1 MEQHRNTNTDALVAR
16 EYEWIVKGGEE
27 LRIDQRMEQLLDV
40 ANGLF
45 ARNPSSASHRLKVP
59 ASTKVA
65 GSVLMLSPCGMRV
78 KCLGHSVSIWVV
90 VKLRIAGGLFHCSQA
105 HLLAAPQVRTYT
117 VLSITSSLG
126 MVEFV
131 GGTQSLKQAIMHP
144 SLITSE
150 VRGSLTNTT
159 FL

>member
-1 MEQHRNTNTDALVAR
+1 MWDESEGSEPSCLC
-16 EYEWIVKGGEE
+16 
-27 LRIDQRMEQLLDV
+27 LRFLLSE
-40 ANGLF
+40 G
-45 ARNPSSASHRLKVP
+45 
-59 ASTKVA
+59 
-65 GSVLMLSPCGMRV
+65 
-78 KCLGHSVSIWVV
+78 
-90 VKLRIAGGLFHCSQA
+90 IAGGLFHCSQA

-150 VRGSLTNTT
+150 VRGSLTRHHLPVTLCP
-159 FL
+159 FLI